1 MASDGEP
8 RSSVHLLMQ
17 WDIFLTNKTAAP
29 SEHLCNP
36 LIIQADLFIYN
47 DKNDTRFIDTRL
59 HIKFT
64 KTRQTG

>member
-36 LIIQADLFIYN
+36 LIIQADLFIM
-47 DKNDTRFIDTRL
+47 
-59 HIKFT
+59 T
-64 KTRQTG
+64 KLIHDWEYEMG